1 MTTREDPQGIK
12 DKIRRSCTKN
22 WLQYSNQTEFWINVA
37 SLEIAERGGG
47 KWRDKASQDKGGERE
62 NKDGLA
68 SMFLELFS
76 HFDESPLPMTATT

>member
-1 MTTREDPQGIK
+1 M
-12 DKIRRSCTKN
+12 
-22 WLQYSNQTEFWINVA
+22 
-37 SLEIAERGGG
+37 EIAERGGG